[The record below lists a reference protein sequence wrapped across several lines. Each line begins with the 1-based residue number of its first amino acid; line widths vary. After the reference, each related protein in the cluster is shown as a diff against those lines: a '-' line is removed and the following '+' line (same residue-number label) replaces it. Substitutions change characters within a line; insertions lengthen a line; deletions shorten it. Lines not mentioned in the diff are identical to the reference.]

1 MHSLCAVTF
10 VRDSFR
16 ILPCRYRYSILHA
29 LTRIDLPRDRLPI
42 PSPFMPS
49 EPMSRTT
56 AAVTIQHFAR
66 ARVLSSGQSARNMWS
81 NIANKEALEKL
92 RALYL
97 DERAIRAGARESA
110 LYTDEMLARREALRS
125 HELVHRALE
134 NLWVSIPRVAAS
146 QLSKDEYMT
155 LARKLYLIKT

>member
-1 MHSLCAVTF
+1 
-10 VRDSFR
+10 
-16 ILPCRYRYSILHA
+16 
-29 LTRIDLPRDRLPI
+29 
-42 PSPFMPS
+42 MPS

-66 ARVLSSGQSARNMWS
+66 SRVLSSGQSARNMWS